1 MLEALLALI
10 CLFSGLFLVVKF
22 GIAST
27 PALFLYSLVLFQVL
41 PLLYASITN
50 FYAYDLTRQTLMLV
64 VGIPAFVLGYIPFGL
79 SRNRLLT
86 SKRQTYLLP
95 EHSRTIFKV
104 AFWFSLLLFPIT
116 STVAIRFFLERRGG
130 QYGLT
135 EPISSLEQLL
145 FYAAL
150 SFLILALSV
159 NLKHIPLNQ
168 VWFLVAIV
176 LVPRLLVSLVYS
188 RIFIFLAIVPL
199 LYALYFSG
207 LNYKLSLRKTV
218 AAFAVLGLFL
228 ILPALTRDSSVI
240 NSQQRFET
248 LIMNGSS
255 IPILEKYEQYEINR
269 NQSYVFA
276 SVVLKSIPFS
286 FPIPE
291 NYRIDVWGIE
301 GAVATLDRV
310 LSNYENQGRQDVF
323 FGTGSNYLH
332 ELFID
337 FGWIGVIMGSFI
349 VGLAAAYM
357 EYRGVK
363 SLLFRFLWLS
373 VLTSFLFLPRSNV
386 GYFIEKLPLYLCFY
400 LIAVLAVMVL
410 DASARTV
417 REKVR
422 AKG

>member
-1 MLEALLALI
+1 MLEALLALVS
-10 CLFSGLFLVVKF
+10 LFAGLFLVVKF

-64 VGIPAFVLGYIPFGL
+64 VGIPSFVLGYIPFGL

-86 SKRQTYLLP
+86 LKRLTYLSP
-95 EHSRTIFKV
+95 ERSRIIFKV
-104 AFWFSLLLFPIT
+104 ALWFSLLLFPIT
-116 STVAIRFFLERRGG
+116 STIATTFFLERRGG

-135 EPISSLEQLL
+135 EPISSLEQLF
-145 FYAAL
+145 FYASL

-207 LNYKLSLRKTV
+207 LNYKLSPRKTV

-286 FPIPE
+286 FPVPE

-337 FGWIGVIMGSFI
+337 FGWIGVILGSFI
-349 VGLAAAYM
+349 VGLVAAYM

-373 VLTSFLFLPRSNV
+373 LLTSFLFLPRSNV
-386 GYFIEKLPLYLCFY
+386 GYFTEKLPLYLCFY
-400 LIAVLAVMVL
+400 LIAILAVKVL

-417 REKVR
+417 REKAR

>member
-1 MLEALLALI
+1 MLEALLALVS
-10 CLFSGLFLVVKF
+10 LFSGLFLVVKF

-86 SKRQTYLLP
+86 LKRQTYLTP
-95 EHSRTIFKV
+95 ERSRTIFKV
-104 AFWFSLLLFPIT
+104 ALWFSLLLFPIT
-116 STVAIRFFLERRGG
+116 STVALRFFLERRGG

-135 EPISSLEQLL
+135 EPISSLEQLF

-207 LNYKLSLRKTV
+207 LNYKLSPRKTV

-240 NSQQRFET
+240 NSQQRFES

-337 FGWIGVIMGSFI
+337 FGWIGVILGSFI
-349 VGLAAAYM
+349 VGLVAAYM

-363 SLLFRFLWLS
+363 SLLFRFIWLS

-386 GYFIEKLPLYLCFY
+386 GYFTEKLPLYLCFY
-400 LIAVLAVMVL
+400 LIAVLAVKVL
-410 DASARTV
+410 DTSARTV